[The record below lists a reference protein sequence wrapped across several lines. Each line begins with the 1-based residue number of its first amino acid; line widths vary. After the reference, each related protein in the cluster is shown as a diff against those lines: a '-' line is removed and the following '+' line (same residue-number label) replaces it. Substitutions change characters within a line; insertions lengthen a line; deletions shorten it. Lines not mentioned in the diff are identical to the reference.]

1 MSAGGVTSSRNGQE
15 LPSCEK
21 NLSLRRPV
29 SGPPGPHAKYSLTE
43 VPNADSL

>member
-29 SGPPGPHAKYSLTE
+29 SGPPGAHAEHPLTE
-43 VPNADSL
+43 VSNASS